1 MRLRPV
7 PGALRQIAVA
17 DVDDVARRHAFH
29 PLAVKQVIE
38 ETDDT
43 RSLVLDVPA
52 DLTDAYRYRPGQFCT
67 FRVRIGA
74 DEYFRCYSMS
84 SAPET
89 DGDLAVTVKRVPGGT
104 VSNWFNDQVSA
115 GTVVDTSPP
124 AGAFCL
130 RATDRPIVGFCG
142 GSGITPVISLTKS
155 ALSSTG
161 RAVRLLYASRAPH
174 SVIFDDALRRLESQ
188 SPERLSI
195 HRHFDSVSGFPGPEA
210 VLGAVGG
217 ELDADFYVC
226 GPRPFMAMV
235 EDTLLG
241 GGVAPEAILIERFE
255 TPDPGEPP
263 PLSTTDAPVPA
274 TIALQLQGRRHE
286 VAYHAGDTVLET
298 ARRANLPAPYSCEA
312 GSCATCMAL
321 LHEGTVAMRVNNA
334 LTPDEVEAG
343 WVLTCQSVPTST
355 SLRIEYEQL

>member
-1 MRLRPV
+1 
-7 PGALRQIAVA
+7 VA

-29 PLAVKQVIE
+29 PLRVKQVIE

-43 RSLVLDVPA
+43 RSFVLDIPA

-67 FRVRIGA
+67 FRVRIGT

-104 VSNWFNDQVSA
+104 VSNWFNDAVSV
-115 GTVVDTSPP
+115 GSLVDTSPP

-130 RATDRPIVGFCG
+130 RATNRPIIGLCG
-142 GSGITPVISLTKS
+142 GSGITPVISIAKS
-155 ALSSTG
+155 VLSSTG
-161 RAVRLLYASRAPH
+161 RSVRLLYASRERH
-174 SVIFDDALRRLESQ
+174 SVIFDEALSRLESQ
-188 SPERLSI
+188 HPEQLSVR
-195 HRHFDSVSGFPGPEA
+195 RHFDSVSGLPGAET
-210 VLGAVGG
+210 VLGVVDG
-217 ELDADFYVC
+217 EPGADFYLC
-226 GPRPFMAMV
+226 GPAPFMELV
-235 EDTLLG
+235 EETLHCL
-241 GGVAPEAILIERFE
+241 GVAPEAIFIERFV

-263 PLSTTDAPVPA
+263 PLPTTDAPVPA
-274 TIALQLQGRRHE
+274 TIELQLQGRRHQ

-298 ARRANLPAPYSCEA
+298 ARRAGLPAPSSCEA

-334 LTPDEVEAG
+334 LTPEEVEAG
-343 WVLTCQSVPTST
+343 WVLTCQSVPTSP
-355 SLRIEYEQL
+355 SLRVEYEQL